1 LATSAIVEDLS
12 LLATSS
18 VIADMASLAGSGA
31 NPNITTLTASGE
43 IAAAS
48 LDISGNVD
56 VDGTLEADA
65 ITINGTAIASVLS
78 PVAGSSSIVT
88 TGALNAGSITSGF
101 GAIDNG
107 SSAITTTGVGSFG
120 SLDISGNIDVDG
132 TANLDVVDIDGAVDM
147 ASTLTLAGNAD
158 FNGNL
163 DVDGTT
169 DLDTTNVVG
178 AFTVTGDVTLNDGS
192 PNLRLQDS
200 DVSRFV
206 DILYGT
212 RVATFRNTMA
222 SGEDIDTVEP
232 SMVFSFKDDSETR
245 TAMTIDHDGQVGIGT
260 SSPASQLDLAGGATN
275 SSRLR
280 LNRGTDDAN
289 QFMTLGYDNI
299 SVHRANVALA
309 SAQTNMKFQQVGSDG
324 TRTSMQIDSSG
335 HVTKSAQ
342 PAFQVFKSSDQN
354 NIAADNSSVVVTWQT
369 EAFDIG
375 SNFASNTFTAPVT
388 GKYLLTAKLRIDNAD
403 SASSYYILKLVCS
416 NGDAFDI
423 FDSNVFSSDIT
434 YITLQVTTVQD
445 MDANDTA
452 QVQITQQGGTA
463 QSDIIDARHY
473 SNFSGY
479 LLG

>member
-65 ITINGTAIASVLS
+65 MTLNGTAITATATLDTGISNNNVPKFTSGVADDDFLRVAGTAIEGRSAAEVLS
-78 PVAGSSSIVT
+78 DIGASAVAGSSSIVT

-132 TANLDVVDIDGAVDM
+132 T
-147 ASTLTLAGNAD
+147 
-158 FNGNL
+158 
-163 DVDGTT
+163 T

-192 PNLRLQDS
+192 PNLRLNDS

-232 SMVFSFKDDSETR
+232 SMVFSFKDDGETR
-245 TAMTIDHDGQVGIGT
+245 TAMTIDHDAGLTVAGVLTAGAGSVGMG
-260 SSPASQLDLAGGATN
+260 PAFFA
-275 SSRLR
+275 
-280 LNRGTDDAN
+280 
-289 QFMTLGYDNI
+289 
-299 SVHRANVALA
+299 HPA
-309 SAQTNMKFQQVGSDG
+309 SAQSVSQATFTKIALGTEVYDTDSKFASDKFTPTIAGYYQINASVTFANATFTQAGAILQIRRNGSNYAG
-324 TRTSMQIDSSG
+324 
-335 HVTKSAQ
+335 
-342 PAFQVFKSSDQN
+342 FN
-354 NIAADNSSVVVTWQT
+354 SVVGGFESRHGINGSALVYLDSDDYVEMWIYNTSSAVTI
-369 EAFDIG
+369 AHD
-375 SNFASNTFTAPVT
+375 T
-388 GKYLLTAKLRIDNAD
+388 GET
-403 SASSYYILKLVCS
+403 
-416 NGDAFDI
+416 
-423 FDSNVFSSDIT
+423 
-434 YITLQVTTVQD
+434 
-445 MDANDTA
+445 
-452 QVQITQQGGTA
+452 
-463 QSDIIDARHY
+463 H
-473 SNFSGY
+473 FSG
-479 LLG
+479 GMVRRA